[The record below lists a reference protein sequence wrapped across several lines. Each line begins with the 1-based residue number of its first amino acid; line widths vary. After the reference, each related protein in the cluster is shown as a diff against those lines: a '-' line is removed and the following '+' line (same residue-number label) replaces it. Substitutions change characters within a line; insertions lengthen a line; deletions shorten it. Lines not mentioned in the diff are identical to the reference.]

1 MTVLY
6 ELIGAPTGNCLRAA
20 IALEVAGLPYTSR
33 RLDLRKGEQR
43 SPAHLQLDPLGK
55 VPVLVSMDPARPL
68 VLRQSNAIMLFAAD
82 TAPGTLLPAN
92 PADRARVYE
101 QYFFVLTDIIGP
113 NHAAFH
119 LRQHDLPAPAGVL
132 QRRALEKAAY
142 CETLL
147 ARSRFLAGNRFSL
160 ADIAAFTVLG
170 SMLSEL
176 NLSQLPGISA
186 WLRAVGELPAVQR
199 GMAAF
204 N

>member
-1 MTVLY
+1 MSVSY

-20 IALEVAGLPYTSR
+20 IALEVAGLPYASR

-55 VPVLVSMDPARPL
+55 VPVLVSMEAARPL

-82 TAPGTLLPAN
+82 AAPGVLLPAD
-92 PADRARVYE
+92 PWQRASVYE
-101 QYFFVLTDIIGP
+101 PYFFVLTDIIAP

-119 LRQHDLPAPAGVL
+119 LRQHDLPAPAGML

-147 ARSRFLAGNRFSL
+147 ATSSFLAGDRFSI
-160 ADIAAFTVLG
+160 ADIAAFTVLR
-170 SMLSEL
+170 SMLTEL
-176 NLSQLPGISA
+176 NLAQLPRVST

-204 N
+204 D